1 MIKSYGVPDKHTPG
15 NIGDT
20 YQDLST
26 GNLYRCSAVITN
38 PIEYQFMDIYAKS
51 PKTEYDWN
59 ELLKEDTLKA
69 FLDVRGYE
77 YLFYNC
83 YSLTTVPQ
91 LDTSNATDTRGMFS
105 RCTSLTTVPQLDTSK
120 VTNMFSMFEQCTSLT
135 TIPQLDTSKV
145 TDMSNMFNYCTSL
158 TTVPQLDTRKV
169 TNMNNM
175 FQSCKSLTTIQQL
188 DMINV
193 TSAKSMFYDC
203 YKLITIPQLDTSK
216 VTRMNA
222 MFQNCS
228 SLTTIPQLDTSNVTD
243 MSYMFQSCRSLTT
256 IQQLDMINVNSA
268 SSMFYNCVKLTNLS
282 IKNIKVDLQV
292 GSGTS
297 YGHLLTVDSLLGLCK
312 ELITASSSKTLIIG
326 SANLN
331 KLANVYVKRITITD
345 EMREDDPLID
355 QKIPF
360 EVCDSTDNGAVLIKN
375 YTKSKKWTLI

>member
-1 MIKSYGVPDKHTPG
+1 
-15 NIGDT
+15 
-20 YQDLST
+20 
-26 GNLYRCSAVITN
+26 
-38 PIEYQFMDIYAKS
+38 
-51 PKTEYDWN
+51 
-59 ELLKEDTLKA
+59 
-69 FLDVRGYE
+69 
-77 YLFYNC
+77 
-83 YSLTTVPQ
+83 
-91 LDTSNATDTRGMFS
+91 
-105 RCTSLTTVPQLDTSK
+105 
-120 VTNMFSMFEQCTSLT
+120 
-135 TIPQLDTSKV
+135 
-145 TDMSNMFNYCTSL
+145 
-158 TTVPQLDTRKV
+158 
-169 TNMNNM
+169 MNNM

-203 YKLITIPQLDTSK
+203 NSLTTIPQLDTSK

-256 IQQLDMINVNSA
+256 IQQLDMINVNSV

-292 GSGTS
+292 GSGTA

-345 EMREDDPLID
+345 EMREEDPLID

-360 EVCDSTDNGAVLIKN
+360 EVCDSTDEGAVLITN
-375 YTKSKKWTLI
+375 YAKSKKWTLR